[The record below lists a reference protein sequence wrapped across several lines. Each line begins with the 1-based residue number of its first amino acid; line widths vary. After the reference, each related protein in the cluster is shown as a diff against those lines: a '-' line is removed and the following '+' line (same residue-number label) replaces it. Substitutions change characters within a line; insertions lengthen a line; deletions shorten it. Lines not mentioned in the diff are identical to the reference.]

1 VRRILLILF
10 GLGLL
15 ACTVLFGVGV
25 WQAQQA
31 PAITRYRVTLA
42 GLTRPLKLV
51 QLSDTHAGLDMS
63 ADRLSRVV
71 GTINRLRPDVVVL
84 TGDYVSGDPGNWTL
98 AETSDATA
106 PLTDL
111 KAPLG
116 VFAVVG
122 NHDSIEKT
130 RWAMRDTAIRLLVN
144 EVADL
149 GVIVLVGAD
158 DLGGARQPVEQMRRL
173 VRAEKGERPVI
184 VLSHRPE
191 FFEWLPP
198 RSELLLAGHTHG
210 GQLLLPKL
218 TRMLVGDYLA
228 GHLRGSF
235 FYRGQ
240 LMIVSSGLGTTALP
254 IRWGV
259 PPEIVEIM
267 LVPAGYSVGR
277 KSGTDR

>member
-1 VRRILLILF
+1 MVRRIIF
-10 GLGLL
+10 L
-15 ACTVLFGVGV
+15 AAIAIAIVGAVLFGIGV

-31 PAITRYRVTLA
+31 PEITRYRVTLA

-51 QLSDTHAGLDMS
+51 QLSDTHAGRDMS
-63 ADRLSRVV
+63 AERLSRVV
-71 GTINRLRPDVVVL
+71 ATINRMRPDVVVL
-84 TGDYVSGDPGNWTL
+84 TGDYISGNPDDWTL
-98 AETSDATA
+98 AETRDAIA

-122 NHDSIEKT
+122 NHDSPEKT
-130 RWAMRDTAIRLLVN
+130 RWAMQETAIRLLYN
-144 EVADL
+144 ESADIGPL
-149 GVIVLVGAD
+149 VLVGAD
-158 DLGGARQPVEQMRRL
+158 DIGGRRQPVEQMRRL
-173 VRAEKGERPVI
+173 VRAEKGDRPVI

-191 FFEWLPP
+191 LFEWLPP

-210 GQLLLPKL
+210 GQVVLPKL

-228 GHLRGSF
+228 AHLRGSF
-235 FYRGQ
+235 FFRGQ

-259 PPEIVEIM
+259 PPEIVEIT
-267 LVPAGYSVGR
+267 LLPVSYGRAARAGG
-277 KSGTDR
+277 

>member
-1 VRRILLILF
+1 MVRRVILILLGF
-10 GLGLL
+10 ALL
-15 ACTVLFGVGV
+15 AGAGLFGVGV
-25 WQAQQA
+25 WQAQQ
-31 PAITRYRVTLA
+31 PPEITRYRVTLA
-42 GLTRPLKLV
+42 GLTRPVKLV
-51 QLSDTHAGLDMS
+51 QLSDTHAGRDMS
-63 ADRLSRVV
+63 AERLSRVV
-71 GTINRLRPDVVVL
+71 ATINRLRPDVVVL
-84 TGDYVSGDPGNWTL
+84 TGDYISGNPDDWSL
-98 AETSDATA
+98 AETRDAIA

-122 NHDSIEKT
+122 NHDSPEKT
-130 RWAMRDTAIRLLVN
+130 RWAMQETAIRLLYN
-144 EVADL
+144 ESADIGPL
-149 GVIVLVGAD
+149 VLVGAD
-158 DLGGARQPVEQMRRL
+158 DIGGPRQPVEQMRRL
-173 VRAEKGERPVI
+173 VRAEKSERPVI

-191 FFEWLPP
+191 LFEWLPQ

-210 GQLLLPKL
+210 GQVLLPKL

-240 LMIVSSGLGTTALP
+240 LMIFSSGLGTTALP

-267 LVPAGYSVGR
+267 LLPAGYSAARRAG
-277 KSGTDR
+277 G